1 MTSNS
6 RAMRFCVANMLQS
19 NNMPIRILIHS
30 KVEMDIEEEIAVAYV
45 LIRTMGKRRE
55 KKLASKRVG

>member
-19 NNMPIRILIHS
+19 NNMPIQILIHS

-55 KKLASKRVG
+55 KK